1 MASSEFP
8 RRRASAGFALGS
20 RAGFSLVELLVGLAI
35 GAFGLSVAA
44 YVAQVAVRQSGKGQ
58 VQNQLSSSS
67 QVIGG
72 QLRDDLSVAGVGSTG
87 AIGVTAASLLSAVN
101 GVLTPAGRRAIAA
114 VTGIDN
120 APIGLGGRNLMPG
133 SDVVQVVV
141 PNPASAVSLGRF
153 VAPGQPATQLYAPAN
168 LRAVPTAQE
177 AALAAAMA
185 NCALLYVLDV
195 SGTTGAGRTQLL
207 VRATDVTAFA
217 VGADA
222 QVMCARLTT
231 YWLDNRMNLHATD
244 WAAGASAAA
253 GRVFMPTATLD
264 TDVIAAGVA
273 DFQVA
278 YRVSSAVAGVTTN
291 ADAWAYD
298 AGAVSPAEPTLGAAV
313 GYQAWF
319 EVRQVRYSLLMR
331 TIRSPED
338 ARPSRLGPGDAMEN
352 RVAATMVASL
362 SSGPLGAAAVGGQH
376 TFRRAGST
384 ATLQSMRFFDRNQVA
399 TAAAEPY

>member
-1 MASSEFP
+1 M
-8 RRRASAGFALGS
+8 GS

-58 VQNQLSSSS
+58 VQNQLSSTS

-87 AIGVTAASLLSAVN
+87 AIGVIAGSPLAAVN
-101 GVLTPAGRRAIAA
+101 GVPTPANRRAIAA

-120 APIGLGGRNLMPG
+120 APAVLGGRNLMPG
-133 SDVVQVVV
+133 SDVLQVVV
-141 PNPASAVSLGRF
+141 PNPASALSLGRS
-153 VAPGQPATQLYAPAN
+153 VPPGQPATALYAAAN
-168 LRAVPTAQE
+168 LRVAPTAQE
-177 AALAAAMA
+177 VALAAAMGG
-185 NCALLYVLDV
+185 CALIYVLDV

-207 VRATDVTAFA
+207 VRATDTTAFA

-231 YWLDNRMNLHATD
+231 YWLDNGMNLHATD
-244 WAAGASAAA
+244 WAVGTSAAA

-264 TDVIAAGVA
+264 TDVVAAGVA

-291 ADAWAYD
+291 DQAWVYD
-298 AGAVSPAEPTLGAAV
+298 AGAMSPAEAALGAAAS
-313 GYQAWF
+313 YQAWF
-319 EVRQVRYSLLMR
+319 EVRQVRYNLLMR
-331 TIRSPED
+331 TVRSPED
-338 ARPSRLGPGDAMEN
+338 PRPSRLGPTEAMEN
-352 RVAATMVASL
+352 RVAATMIAAL
-362 SSGPLGAAAVGGQH
+362 SSGTLGAAAVGGHH

-399 TAAAEPY
+399 TAVAEPY